1 MWWER
6 RREGEATPAYLARVL
21 DDVGLTEMAA
31 DARACHYD
39 DFLCP
44 PDVDDG
50 MNIHRLVAELRLA
63 QTKASGLDRE
73 RIEAI
78 VAAAINGEFDATRE
92 ESAAWE
98 RSPDGQE
105 ALRMLAEGQ

>member
-6 RREGEATPAYLARVL
+6 RREGEATAAYLGRVL
-21 DDVGLTEMAA
+21 DDVGLEAMAA
-31 DARACHYD
+31 DARAFHYD
-39 DFLCP
+39 DYFCP
-44 PDVDDG
+44 PAVDDG
-50 MNIHRLVAELRLA
+50 MNIHRLVAELRHA

-78 VAAAINGEFDATRE
+78 VGAAINGEFDGTHE

-105 ALRMLAEGQ
+105 ALRMLAEGG